1 MKVSVT
7 FLKYKDSI
15 KKALE
20 DIDATDAD
28 YIHVDVMDGH
38 FVPPVVLPLDEIE
51 ELFPHVKK
59 PLDVHLMVED
69 PKIYIDAFAKYNP
82 EFITIHAEI
91 TEDIKSLIDYIH
103 AKNIKAGLAIKE
115 STTVEMIEKYL
126 PYVEYVL
133 IMGIIP
139 GYGGQKMIPSTVHK
153 IHELKSLRDEKGYS
167 YVISF
172 DGGINL
178 ETRYLLDELDIM
190 AVGSFITMSD
200 DFQKSINSIRYN
212 NVRS

>member
-28 YIHVDVMDGH
+28 YVHVDVMDGS
-38 FVPPVVLPLDEIE
+38 FVPPVVLPLEEVE
-51 ELFPHVKK
+51 ELFPYVKK
-59 PLDVHLMVED
+59 PLDVHLMVSH
-69 PKIYIDAFAKYNP
+69 PKEYIDAFLKYNP

-91 TEDIKSLIDYIH
+91 EEDVKALIDYIH
-103 AKNIKAGLAIKE
+103 EFNIKAGIAIKKE
-115 STTVEMIEKYL
+115 TTIDMIKKYL
-126 PYVEYVL
+126 PIVDYVL

-139 GYGGQKMIPSTVHK
+139 GYGGQKMIPETVNK
-153 IHELKSLRDEKGYS
+153 IHELKIAREENNYN

-178 ETRYLLDELDIM
+178 DTRNLLDELDII
-190 AVGSFITMSD
+190 AVGSFITLSD
-200 DFQKSINSIRYN
+200 DFQKSIDAIR
-212 NVRS
+212 